1 MNMFKKKP
9 EKADYKLLCH
19 FLRGSAAAFSL
30 FALESE
36 GEFMALAAKFEAN
49 QATDDDRKLVLR
61 ILQDAVTHFR
71 QSPDSDEKPF
81 GLLEAGLLIQ
91 QMELELRGEFI

>member
-1 MNMFKKKP
+1 MFKKKP

-36 GEFMALAAKFEAN
+36 GEFMALADKFEAN
-49 QATDDDRKLVLR
+49 QATDDDRNWSLGSFRMQLRTSGSRRTLMKSLSDCWRLV
-61 ILQDAVTHFR
+61 
-71 QSPDSDEKPF
+71 S
-81 GLLEAGLLIQ
+81 
-91 QMELELRGEFI
+91 

>member
-1 MNMFKKKP
+1 
-9 EKADYKLLCH
+9 
-19 FLRGSAAAFSL
+19 
-30 FALESE
+30 
-36 GEFMALAAKFEAN
+36 MALADKFEAN

-71 QSPDSDEKPF
+71 QSPDSDEKSF

>member
-1 MNMFKKKP
+1 MFKKKP

-36 GEFMALAAKFEAN
+36 GEFMALADKFEAN

-61 ILQDAVTHFR
+61 ILQDAVCLLYT
-71 QSPDSDEKPF
+71 SD
-81 GLLEAGLLIQ
+81 AAD
-91 QMELELRGEFI
+91 EL